1 MKTKLL
7 FTLLLC
13 TLHVALWASNPS
25 KETNM
30 GGELDV
36 YVTYTPAEEVTL
48 FLGEELTF
56 ANFLTPENGLFD
68 ACNTV
73 IGAAY
78 TPHPNIALE
87 AAYEFLYAN
96 ATCMEHVLKLSAMPQ
111 VSLGDFSLSLQET
124 GQMTYAVPENAYLW
138 HLVSKLTLAYAI
150 PETPL
155 SPYAYVEMTN
165 PLCSGPSTS
174 SGTEFTKT
182 PTSWYDELCY
192 RAGLD
197 WAVNEHNT
205 LGLYYEFS
213 HTPDSYFHLI
223 GIGYTLSF

>member
-1 MKTKLL
+1 MKKVFLFSLL
-7 FTLLLC
+7 FTVSVC
-13 TLHVALWASNPS
+13 MAWANNA

-30 GGELDV
+30 GGEIHI
-36 YVTYTPAEEVTL
+36 YATYTPTEKVTL
-48 FLGEELTF
+48 FLGEEISF

-165 PLCSGPSTS
+165 PLEAAPA
-174 SGTEFTKT
+174 
-182 PTSWYDELCY
+182 SWYDELCY

-197 WAVNEHNT
+197 WAVNEHHT

-213 HTPDSYFHLI
+213 GT
-223 GIGYTLSF
+223 

>member
-1 MKTKLL
+1 M
-7 FTLLLC
+7 
-13 TLHVALWASNPS
+13 AWANNA

-30 GGELDV
+30 GGEVDV

-111 VSLGDFSLSLQET
+111 VSLGDFSISLQET

-155 SPYAYVEMTN
+155 SPYAYVEITN
-165 PLCSGPSTS
+165 PLASSVTEPVEVPAKEQST
-174 SGTEFTKT
+174 
-182 PTSWYDELCY
+182 P
-192 RAGLD
+192 
-197 WAVNEHNT
+197 
-205 LGLYYEFS
+205 
-213 HTPDSYFHLI
+213 
-223 GIGYTLSF
+223 

>member
-25 KETNM
+25 KKTNM
-30 GGELDV
+30 GGEVGV

-165 PLCSGPSTS
+165 PLEAAPA
-174 SGTEFTKT
+174 
-182 PTSWYDELCY
+182 SWYDELCY

>member
-1 MKTKLL
+1 MKKVFLFSLL
-7 FTLLLC
+7 FTVSVC
-13 TLHVALWASNPS
+13 MAWANNT

-48 FLGEELTF
+48 FLGEEVTF

-87 AAYEFLYAN
+87 AAYEFLYTN

-150 PETPL
+150 PNTPL

-165 PLCSGPSTS
+165 PLKAAPA
-174 SGTEFTKT
+174 
-182 PTSWYDELCY
+182 SWYDELCY

-197 WAVNEHNT
+197 WAVNQHNT

>member
-1 MKTKLL
+1 MKSKLL
-7 FTLLLC
+7 FSLLFCALS
-13 TLHVALWASNPS
+13 TALWANNPA
-25 KETNM
+25 KTTDM
-30 GGELDV
+30 GGEVDI

-96 ATCMEHVLKLSAMPQ
+96 ATCMEHVLKISAMPQ
-111 VSLGDFSLSLQET
+111 VNLGDFSLSLQET

>member
-1 MKTKLL
+1 MKKVFLFSLL
-7 FTLLLC
+7 FTVSVC
-13 TLHVALWASNPS
+13 MAWANNA

-30 GGELDV
+30 GGEIDI
-36 YVTYTPAEEVTL
+36 YATYTPTEKVTL
-48 FLGEELTF
+48 FLGEEISF

-150 PETPL
+150 PNTPL
-155 SPYAYVEMTN
+155 TPYAYVEMTN
-165 PLCSGPSTS
+165 PLASSVTEPVEVPAKEQST
-174 SGTEFTKT
+174 
-182 PTSWYDELCY
+182 PWYDELCY

>member
-1 MKTKLL
+1 MKFKLL
-7 FTLLLC
+7 FSLLFFALS
-13 TLHVALWASNPS
+13 VALWASNPS

-124 GQMTYAVPENAYLW
+124 GQMTYTVPENAYLW

-150 PETPL
+150 PNTPL
-155 SPYAYVEMTN
+155 TPYAYVEMTN

-174 SGTEFTKT
+174 SGTEFNKT
-182 PTSWYDELCY
+182 PTSWYDEICY

-213 HTPDSYFHLI
+213 HTPNSYFHLI

>member
-1 MKTKLL
+1 MKKVFLFSLL
-7 FTLLLC
+7 FTVSVC
-13 TLHVALWASNPS
+13 MAWANNA

-30 GGELDV
+30 GGEIDI
-36 YVTYTPAEEVTL
+36 YATYTPTEKVTL
-48 FLGEELTF
+48 FLGEEISF

-73 IGAAY
+73 IGATY

-87 AAYEFLYAN
+87 AAYEFLYTN
-96 ATCMEHVLKLSAMPQ
+96 ATSMEHVLKLSAMPQ
-111 VSLGDFSLSLQET
+111 VALGDFSLSLQET
-124 GQMTYAVPENAYLW
+124 GQMTYATPENAYSW
-138 HLVSKLTLAYAI
+138 QLVSKLTLSYAI
-150 PETPL
+150 PNTPL

-165 PLCSGPSTS
+165 PLASSVTEPVEVPAKEQST
-174 SGTEFTKT
+174 
-182 PTSWYDELCY
+182 PWYDELCY

-197 WAVNEHNT
+197 WAVNQHNT

-213 HTPDSYFHLI
+213 HTPDTYFHLI

>member
-1 MKTKLL
+1 MKFKLL

-13 TLHVALWASNPS
+13 ALSVALWATNPT
-25 KETNM
+25 KTTNM
-30 GGELDV
+30 GGEVDI

-96 ATCMEHVLKLSAMPQ
+96 STCMEHVLKLSAMPQ

-124 GQMTYAVPENAYLW
+124 GQMTYTVPENAYLW

-165 PLCSGPSTS
+165 PLASSVTEPVEVPAKEQST
-174 SGTEFTKT
+174 
-182 PTSWYDELCY
+182 PWYDELCY

>member
-1 MKTKLL
+1 MKKVFLFSLL
-7 FTLLLC
+7 FTVSVC
-13 TLHVALWASNPS
+13 IAWANNA

-30 GGELDV
+30 GGEIDI
-36 YVTYTPAEEVTL
+36 YATYTPTEKVTL
-48 FLGEELTF
+48 FLGEEISF

-73 IGAAY
+73 IGATY

-87 AAYEFLYAN
+87 AAYEFLYTN
-96 ATCMEHVLKLSAMPQ
+96 ATSMEHVLKLSAMPQ
-111 VSLGDFSLSLQET
+111 VALGDFSLSLQET
-124 GQMTYAVPENAYLW
+124 GQMTYATPENAYSW
-138 HLVSKLTLAYAI
+138 QLVSKLTLSYAI
-150 PETPL
+150 PKTPL

-165 PLCSGPSTS
+165 PLEASPA
-174 SGTEFTKT
+174 
-182 PTSWYDELCY
+182 SWYDELCY

-197 WAVNEHNT
+197 WEVNQHNT

-213 HTPDSYFHLI
+213 HTPDTYFHLI